1 MEREDFPSSG
11 TCFHWEVSAK
21 LLPGLH
27 KLGESSSQEVSPA
40 GHPYSYLGWCLGNVW
55 CLMWRHSGLV
65 SARASMTPNSPPSQ
79 HSSCRDLVGREAD
92 PEELIQL

>member
-21 LLPGLH
+21 LLSGLH

-40 GHPYSYLGWCLGNVW
+40 PLELP
-55 CLMWRHSGLV
+55 RLV
-65 SARASMTPNSPPSQ
+65 SGQHVVPDAETFRAGFCQVLHDTRIPILPSIASAEIWWEGKQ
-79 HSSCRDLVGREAD
+79 TQRS
-92 PEELIQL
+92 